1 MPNPATPAEPSAR
14 KRRRADAERSVAA
27 ILDAALEALASD
39 PDSSM
44 SEIARRAG
52 VVRATIYVHFPT
64 RTALLDAV
72 MEHATA
78 QVVEAMRGAEP
89 ERGEPVEALKRVLR
103 ATWRQLA
110 QFHGLLAL
118 NTARLSAEELHR
130 RHVPML
136 DQIEPLIERGQK
148 DGVFRRDL
156 PVAWHLAV
164 VRAIV
169 HAASAAIEG
178 GRLRESEAEAAMLST
193 AVAAISA
200 PNAERDSSST

>member
-1 MPNPATPAEPSAR
+1 MAKKTTTPEGLAP
-14 KRRRADAERSVAA
+14 KRRRADADRSVAA
-27 ILDAALEALASD
+27 ILDAGLEALASD

-52 VVRATIYVHFPT
+52 VVRATIYVHFPS
-64 RTALLDAV
+64 REALLDAV
-72 MEHATA
+72 MEYAVG

-89 ERGEPVEALKRVLR
+89 QRGEPAEALARVLR

-148 DGVFRRDL
+148 EEVFRSDL

-169 HAASAAIEG
+169 HAASAAIQG
-178 GRLRESEAEAAMLST
+178 GRLGEAEAEAAMLTT
-193 AVAAISA
+193 AINAIAA
-200 PNAERDSSST
+200 PRV

>member
-1 MPNPATPAEPSAR
+1 MPKTTTPAEAPAPR
-14 KRRRADAERSVAA
+14 RRRADAERSVVA

-72 MEHATA
+72 MEHAVT
-78 QVVEAMRGAEP
+78 QVADAMRAAEP
-89 ERGEPVEALKRVLR
+89 QRGEPVEAVERVLR
-103 ATWRQLA
+103 ATWRELA
-110 QFHGLLAL
+110 RFHGLLAL

-130 RHVPML
+130 RHLPML
-136 DQIEPLIERGQK
+136 DQLQPLIERGQK
-148 DGVFRRDL
+148 QGVFRSDL

-164 VRAIV
+164 IRAIV
-169 HAASAAIEG
+169 HTASHEIQG
-178 GRLRESEAEAAMLST
+178 GRIPESEVEAAMLGT

-200 PNAERDSSST
+200 

>member
-1 MPNPATPAEPSAR
+1 MPKPTTAADPSTP

-27 ILDAALEALASD
+27 ILDAGLEALASD

-44 SEIARRAG
+44 SAIARRAG

-72 MEHATA
+72 MEHAVGL
-78 QVVEAMRGAEP
+78 VVEAMRGAEAQ
-89 ERGEPVEALKRVLR
+89 RGEPVEALERVLR

-110 QFHGLLAL
+110 HFHALLAM
-118 NTARLSAEELHR
+118 NIARLSAEELRR

-136 DQIEPLIERGQK
+136 DQLEPLIERGQK
-148 DGVFRRDL
+148 QGVFRRDL

-164 VRAIV
+164 IRAIV
-169 HAASAAIEG
+169 HAASTEIQG
-178 GRLRESEAEAAMLST
+178 GRISESEAEAAMLST
-193 AVAAISA
+193 AVAAIS
-200 PNAERDSSST
+200 PPST

>member
-1 MPNPATPAEPSAR
+1 MPRPTTTRPEPSAHR
-14 KRRRADAERSVAA
+14 RRRADAERSVAA

-72 MEHATA
+72 MEHATG

-89 ERGEPVEALKRVLR
+89 QRGAPVEALERVLR

-118 NTARLSAEELHR
+118 NTARLSAEELHQ
-130 RHVPML
+130 RHIPML
-136 DQIEPLIERGQK
+136 DQLEPLIERGQEQ
-148 DGVFRRDL
+148 GIFRRDL
-156 PVAWHLAV
+156 PVSWHLAV
-164 VRAIV
+164 IRAIV
-169 HAASAAIEG
+169 HTASREIQG
-178 GRLRESEAEAAMLST
+178 GRIPESEVEAAMLST
-193 AVAAISA
+193 AIAAISHR
-200 PNAERDSSST
+200 PT

>member
-1 MPNPATPAEPSAR
+1 
-14 KRRRADAERSVAA
+14 
-27 ILDAALEALASD
+27 
-39 PDSSM
+39 M

-64 RTALLDAV
+64 RESLLDAV
-72 MEHATA
+72 MEYAIG

-89 ERGEPVEALKRVLR
+89 QRGEPVEALERVLR

-136 DQIEPLIERGQK
+136 DQLEPLIERGQK
-148 DGVFRRDL
+148 QGVFRSDL
-156 PVAWHLAV
+156 PVV
-164 VRAIV
+164 VAARGDPRDRARRKREIQ
-169 HAASAAIEG
+169 G
-178 GRLRESEAEAAMLST
+178 GRIRESEAEAAMLST
-193 AVAAISA
+193 ALAAIAA
-200 PNAERDSSST
+200 PTA

>member
-1 MPNPATPAEPSAR
+1 MTKKTTTAEAPAP
-14 KRRRADAERSVAA
+14 KRRRADADRSVAA

-64 RTALLDAV
+64 RESLLDAV
-72 MEHATA
+72 MEYATG
-78 QVVEAMRGAEP
+78 QVVEAMKGAEP
-89 ERGEPVEALKRVLR
+89 HRGEPIEALERVLR

-136 DQIEPLIERGQK
+136 DQLEPLIERGQK
-148 DGVFRRDL
+148 QGVFRRDL
-156 PVAWHLAV
+156 SVSWQLAV
-164 VRAIV
+164 TRAIV
-169 HAASAAIEG
+169 HTASREIQG
-178 GRLRESEAEAAMLST
+178 GRIPESKAEAVMIST
-193 AVAAISA
+193 ILGAIG
-200 PNAERDSSST
+200 ESSRS

>member
-1 MPNPATPAEPSAR
+1 MPKPITTPAEAPAP
-14 KRRRADAERSVAA
+14 KRRRADADRSVAA

-52 VVRATIYVHFPT
+52 VVRGTVYVHFPT

-72 MEHATA
+72 MEHAVT

-89 ERGEPVEALKRVLR
+89 RHGEPVEALERMLR
-103 ATWRQLA
+103 GTWRQLA

-136 DQIEPLIERGQK
+136 DQLEPLIERGQK
-148 DGVFRRDL
+148 QGVFRSDL
-156 PVAWHLAV
+156 PVTWHLAV
-164 VRAIV
+164 LRAIV
-169 HAASAAIEG
+169 HAASHEVQG
-178 GRLRESEAEAAMLST
+178 GRLPESEAEAAMLST
-193 AVAAISA
+193 AISAISVQA
-200 PNAERDSSST
+200 RT

>member
-1 MPNPATPAEPSAR
+1 MPTRSATPAQAPAPR
-14 KRRRADAERSVAA
+14 RRRADAERSVAA
-27 ILDAALEALASD
+27 ILDAGLEALASD

-52 VVRATIYVHFPT
+52 VVRATVYVHFPT
-64 RTALLDAV
+64 RTDLLDAV

-89 ERGEPVEALKRVLR
+89 QRGEPAEALERVLR

-118 NTARLSAEELHR
+118 NAARLSVEELHR

-148 DGVFRRDL
+148 EGVFRSDL

-169 HAASAAIEG
+169 HAASAAVQG
-178 GRLRESEAEAAMLST
+178 GRLAESEAEAAMLTT
-193 AVAAISA
+193 AINAIA
-200 PNAERDSSST
+200 TPHV